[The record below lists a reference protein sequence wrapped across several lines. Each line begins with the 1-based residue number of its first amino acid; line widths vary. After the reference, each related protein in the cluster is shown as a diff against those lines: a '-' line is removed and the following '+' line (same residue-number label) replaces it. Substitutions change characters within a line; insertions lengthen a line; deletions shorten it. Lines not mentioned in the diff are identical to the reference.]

1 MKEIGF
7 RSEDVFGEGYRYAP
21 RVMAHEVF
29 ELENSDIIDTL
40 SSNLM
45 RGSKIL
51 KEAHNIT
58 DEESGVLFF
67 KEVLKELSKITGREV
82 KYCLWLCDKPEDV
95 FKEYGASK
103 DSIKVYLKSDI
114 VLSDLGNEGKLY
126 GYEELP
132 KPLADV
138 FTVEQSNSFGR

>member
-1 MKEIGF
+1 MREIGF
-7 RSEDVFGEGYRYAP
+7 RSEDVFGEGYRDAP
-21 RVMAHEVF
+21 SVMAHEVF
-29 ELENSDIIDTL
+29 ELKNPDIIDTL

-82 KYCLWLCDKPEDV
+82 KYCLWLGDQPEDV
-95 FKEYGASK
+95 INEYNVNL
-103 DSIKVYLKSDI
+103 DSLNAYIKSDI
-114 VLSDLGNEGKLY
+114 VLSDLGTEGKLY
-126 GYEELP
+126 GYEEMP
-132 KPLADV
+132 KPL
-138 FTVEQSNSFGR
+138 